1 MMSLLKI
8 EISGLN
14 PLISMFK
21 GYRMSNFISKNM
33 KTYSYMMS
41 LSFFKKNL
49 INVVILMFMRL
60 FLMIF

>member
-41 LSFFKKNL
+41 LSFF
-49 INVVILMFMRL
+49 
-60 FLMIF
+60 